1 MKFIFTL
8 LISVSFLSAQ
18 DWVVVQ
24 PADSSFSVE
33 MPGKP
38 QEQKKVVDSD
48 IGKLDV
54 FLYIYEQANSGYIV
68 SYNDY
73 PESAMNTNVVPDSVY
88 NNAARSALASTRGT
102 LISKNKITY
111 RGHPG
116 IELKYSI
123 PGNVLV
129 RSRYFLVNNRLFQLM
144 AIGNEETLYNSFSEW
159 FFNSLKIKKAVVA
172 PLAERLFKA
181 INYTYDRNENGS
193 YSLTLS
199 FEDKRTQ
206 LVHVYP
212 MVASLNS
219 RPAYDVWSTITRY
232 KKTIPDSI
240 VQDMFVRNS
249 NLEYGHFQSYP
260 SDSSFVLVYSVIF
273 HGELTAEIFKTIINE
288 VAGMADYYESKLSRE
303 DTY

>member
-8 LISVSFLSAQ
+8 LISVSILSAQ

-38 QEQKKVVDSD
+38 QEQKKVVDSE

-129 RSRYFLVNNRLFQLM
+129 RSRYFLVNNRLYQLM

-159 FFNSLKIKKAVVA
+159 FFNSFKIKKVVVA

-181 INYTYDRNENGS
+181 IDYTYDRNENGS

-212 MVASLNS
+212 MVAGLNS

-260 SDSSFVLVYSVIF
+260 SDSTFILVYSVIF
-273 HGELTAEIFKTIINE
+273 HGDLTAEIFKTIINE
-288 VAGMADYYESKLSRE
+288 VARMADYYESRFSKE

>member
-8 LISVSFLSAQ
+8 LISVSILSAQ

-38 QEQKKVVDSD
+38 QEQKKVVDSE

-73 PESAMNTNVVPDSVY
+73 PESAMNSNVVPDSVY

-129 RSRYFLVNNRLFQLM
+129 RSRYFLVNNRLYQLM

-159 FFNSLKIKKAVVA
+159 FFNSFKIKKAVVA

-181 INYTYDRNENGS
+181 INYSFDKLENGS
-193 YSLTLS
+193 YQVTMS
-199 FEDKRTQ
+199 FEDKRTH
-206 LVHVYP
+206 LVHIYP
-212 MVASLNS
+212 VVSNLTSKSGYDIWATVARYDKSL
-219 RPAYDVWSTITRY
+219 
-232 KKTIPDSI
+232 PDSI
-240 VQDMFVRNS
+240 IQDMFIRNG
-249 NLEYGHFQSYP
+249 NTEYGRFQSFP
-260 SDSSFVLVYSVIF
+260 ADSSYVLVYSTIF
-273 HGELTAEIFKTIINE
+273 HGTLTPEIFKTIIND
-288 VAGMADYYESKLSRE
+288 VAAISDYYENKLTHKDE
-303 DTY
+303 F